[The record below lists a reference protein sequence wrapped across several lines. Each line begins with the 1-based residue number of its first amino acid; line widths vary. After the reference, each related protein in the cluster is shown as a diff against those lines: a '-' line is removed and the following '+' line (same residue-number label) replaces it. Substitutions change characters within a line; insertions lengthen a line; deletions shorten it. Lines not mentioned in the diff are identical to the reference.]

1 MTMKKRILTAIFA
14 GFGILMLILDSRT
27 AISGAQNGIELCFYS
42 VIPSLFPFI
51 VLTSILCPVI
61 GGGNSHLLRP
71 LGRLLGIPNG
81 SEGLFLTGILGGYP
95 TGALAVHQ
103 AWRNGQLRKEDA
115 RRMLAFCSNAG
126 PAFLFGILETKFPQI
141 WMLWVLWGIHILS
154 ALLVG
159 MILPGRNYAPNSV
172 SSLSPPTLTQAVKS
186 GVVTMGFICG
196 WIVLFRVILAF
207 CDSWFLWLLPQSVQ
221 VSFYSLLELANGCC
235 ALNRVASVGAR
246 FVLCSTMLAFG
257 GICVLMQTASVTG
270 KLGLGLYLPG
280 KILQALFSLLLSYLI
295 QLVCFAKADQVEIPP
310 VILIIGA
317 IFVTFLA
324 IIHRKRKIRGSIPQ
338 LFGV

>member
-1 MTMKKRILTAIFA
+1 MKKRILTGILA
-14 GFGILMLILDSRT
+14 GFGILMLIIDSRT
-27 AISGAQNGIELCFYS
+27 AISGAQNGIELCTYS

-51 VLTSILCPVI
+51 VLTSILSPVI
-61 GGGNSHLLRP
+61 SGGNSRLLHP
-71 LGRLLGIPNG
+71 LGRLLGIPYG

-95 TGALAVHQ
+95 TGALAIHQ
-103 AWRNGQLRKEDA
+103 AWRNGQLCREDA

-126 PAFLFGILETKFPQI
+126 PAFLFGILGGQFPQF

-159 MILPGRNYAPNSV
+159 MMLPGKNNFEASAP
-172 SSLSPPTLTQAVKS
+172 SLTAPTLTQAVNN
-186 GVVTMGFICG
+186 GAITMGRICG

-207 CDSWFLWLLPQSVQ
+207 CDRWFLWVLPDFAQ
-221 VSFYSLLELANGCC
+221 VGIYGFLELANGCC
-235 ALNRVASVGAR
+235 ALNSVTSVGAR
-246 FVLCSTMLAFG
+246 FVLCSGLLAFG
-257 GICVLMQTASVTG
+257 GICVMMQTASVTG

-280 KILQALFSLLLSYLI
+280 KILQALFSILFSYLI
-295 QLVCFAKADQVEIPP
+295 QLICFPKVDQAEISP
-310 VILIIGA
+310 VILIIGV

-324 IIHRKRKIRGSIPQ
+324 IIPWKRKIRGSVLQ

>member
-1 MTMKKRILTAIFA
+1 MKKRILTAICA
-14 GFGILMLILDSRT
+14 GFGMLILIIDSRT
-27 AISGAQNGIELCFYS
+27 AIRGAQNGIELCIYS

-51 VLTSILCPVI
+51 VLTGILCPVI
-61 GGGNSHLLRP
+61 GGGNSRFLHP

-95 TGALAVHQ
+95 TGALAIYQ
-103 AWRNGQLRKEDA
+103 AWRTGKLRKEDA

-126 PAFLFGILETKFPQI
+126 PAFLFGILGSQFPQLR
-141 WMLWVLWGIHILS
+141 MLWLLWGIHILS

-159 MILPGRNYAPNSV
+159 MILPGRNNDEISAA
-172 SSLSPPTLTQAVKS
+172 SLPAPTLTQAVKG
-186 GVVTMGFICG
+186 GVVTMGCICG

-207 CDSWFLWLLPQSVQ
+207 CDSWFLWALPNRTQTV
-221 VSFYSLLELANGCC
+221 FYGFLELANGCC
-235 ALNRVASVGAR
+235 ALDCIASVGAR
-246 FVLCSTMLAFG
+246 FVLCSGMLAFG

-295 QLVCFAKADQVEIPP
+295 QLVCLAKADQVEIPP
-310 VILIIGA
+310 VILMIGA
-317 IFVTFLA
+317 IFVIFIA
-324 IIHRKRKIRGSIPQ
+324 IISRKRKIRGSIPQ

>member
-1 MTMKKRILTAIFA
+1 MKKRILTAICA
-14 GFGILMLILDSRT
+14 GFGILVLILDSRT
-27 AISGAQNGIELCFYS
+27 AISGAQNGIELCIYS

-61 GGGNSHLLRP
+61 SGGMSRFLQP
-71 LGRLLGIPNG
+71 LGKLLGIPRG

-103 AWRNGQLRKEDA
+103 AWRSGQLGKEDA

-126 PAFLFGILETKFPQI
+126 PAFLFGILGTQFPQF
-141 WMLWVLWGIHILS
+141 WMLWLLWGIHILS

-159 MILPGRNYAPNSV
+159 MLLPGRNNVEPSAP
-172 SSLSPPTLTQAVKS
+172 SLPVPTLPQAVRN
-186 GVVTMGFICG
+186 GVVTMGCICG

-207 CDSWFLWLLPQSVQ
+207 CDSWFLWLLPKSVQ
-221 VSFYSLLELANGCC
+221 VSLYGLLELANGCC
-235 ALNRVASVGAR
+235 ALDRVTSVGAR
-246 FVLCSTMLAFG
+246 FVLCSGMLAFG
-257 GICVLMQTASVTG
+257 GICVMMQTASVTG

-280 KILQALFSLLLSYLI
+280 KILQALLSVLLSYVV
-295 QLVCFAKADQVEIPP
+295 QLVCFAKAEQAEISLFIP
-310 VILIIGA
+310 IMGS
-317 IFVTFLA
+317 IFVIFIA
-324 IIHRKRKIRGSIPQ
+324 IISRKRKIRGSIPQ